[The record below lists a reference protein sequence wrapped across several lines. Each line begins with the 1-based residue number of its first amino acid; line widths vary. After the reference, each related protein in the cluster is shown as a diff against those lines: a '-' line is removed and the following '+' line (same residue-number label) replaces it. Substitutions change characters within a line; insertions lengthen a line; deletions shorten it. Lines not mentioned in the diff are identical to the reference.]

1 VVVLVEGG
9 GEPMK
14 ILWWG
19 LVHLNLIGAAL
30 QVTKGG
36 WELAALSILT
46 VVILWR
52 VRGAYG
58 VEP

>member
-1 VVVLVEGG
+1 VVLVEGG
-9 GEPMK
+9 GESMK
-14 ILWWG
+14 TLWWG
-19 LVHLNLIGAAL
+19 LVHLNLIGTVLHA
-30 QVTKGG
+30 TKGR
-36 WELAALSILT
+36 WEMVVLNILA